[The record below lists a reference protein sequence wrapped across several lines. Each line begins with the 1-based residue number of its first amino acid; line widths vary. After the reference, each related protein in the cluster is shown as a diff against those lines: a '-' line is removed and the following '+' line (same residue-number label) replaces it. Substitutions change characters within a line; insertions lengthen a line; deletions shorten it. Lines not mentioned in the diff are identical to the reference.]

1 MSSKTSNASASLTE
15 VDKLTLFNSV
25 RQNPR
30 WNKKTGGGNIFITA
44 HGDPLGTNALGDTSR
59 QKELFYVPEG
69 IVLIIL
75 APPTHVVFSN
85 DEVDTA
91 SWRFFK
97 QKNWAIVNKGA
108 SPYNCYG
115 AHRWT
120 KPFDETE
127 TPGNEKEDAAE
138 KALKEKIKEMKKS
151 IAGRTKLRHKK
162 TKAKEAKRQE

>member
-1 MSSKTSNASASLTE
+1 MASKTSNTSTALTNN
-15 VDKLTLFNSV
+15 DKIALFNNV
-25 RQNPR
+25 RQNLR
-30 WNKKTGGGNIFITA
+30 WSSNAGGGNIFITA

-59 QKELFYVPEG
+59 EKEFFNVPEG

-91 SWRFFK
+91 SWRFLK

-108 SPYNCYG
+108 SSHNCYG
-115 AHRWT
+115 AQRWT
-120 KPFDETE
+120 KPFDETQ

-138 KALKEKIKEMKKS
+138 
-151 IAGRTKLRHKK
+151 
-162 TKAKEAKRQE
+162 